1 MTACWSLSIF
11 PIFMSK
17 EKCKCEGIVDG
28 RQSLAQWVS
37 HSYQNRLQYTSIAF
51 KWSAPRLLLNKKY
64 LPKIS
69 TKIIQ
74 PTWDTG
80 HMAMGP
86 NAVLLL
92 EKYYKIPACVLGY
105 RIKSTLYNWSHQYQF
120 VMPARWRTSIKH
132 PYNYQLLNVN

>member
-1 MTACWSLSIF
+1 
-11 PIFMSK
+11 MSK

-37 HSYQNRLQYTSIAF
+37 HSYQNRLQYTYSFQVISST
-51 KWSAPRLLLNKKY
+51 SASEQKY

-120 VMPARWRTSIKH
+120 VMPAR
-132 PYNYQLLNVN
+132 